1 MPSIVAWIVV
11 TKAKVLLGAMPRLL
25 RSILAR
31 ALGSEADMDVS
42 ELSGPPEGGPH
53 GAHLDAVI
61 ARSHVDVL
69 IVSDR
74 TGKSEARYR
83 KLLLARPSLKVFLLT
98 EDGRNATLLEFT
110 RARLMDA
117 SPAAIV
123 EVIRTV
129 VGRDSTLG

>member
-1 MPSIVAWIVV
+1 
-11 TKAKVLLGAMPRLL
+11 MPRLL

-31 ALGSEADMDVS
+31 AVESQTDMEVTEHFAETD
-42 ELSGPPEGGPH
+42 
-53 GAHLDAVI
+53 LDSAI
-61 ARSHVDVL
+61 ARSRADVL
-69 IVSDR
+69 IVADH

-117 SPAAIV
+117 SPGALV

>member
-1 MPSIVAWIVV
+1 MPSSAAWIAL
-11 TKAKVLLGAMPRLL
+11 TKAHVLLGAMPRLL

-31 ALGSEADMDVS
+31 AVGSQTDMEVTDYLG
-42 ELSGPPEGGPH
+42 PTEGGRSDTE
-53 GAHLDAVI
+53 LDSAI
-61 ARSHVDVL
+61 ARNRADVL
-69 IVSDR
+69 IVADR

-123 EVIRTV
+123 EVIRTIV
-129 VGRDSTLG
+129 SRDSTFG

>member
-1 MPSIVAWIVV
+1 
-11 TKAKVLLGAMPRLL
+11 MPRLL

-31 ALGSEADMDVS
+31 AVGSQADMEVT
-42 ELSGPPEGGPH
+42 EFPGPPDGGPH
-53 GAHLDAVI
+53 EADLDSAI
-61 ARSHVDVL
+61 ARSRADVL
-69 IVSDR
+69 IVADR

-83 KLLLARPSLKVFLLT
+83 RLLLARPSLKVFLLT

-123 EVIRTV
+123 DVIRTV
-129 VGRDSTLG
+129 VSRDSTL

>member
-1 MPSIVAWIVV
+1 MPSSVV
-11 TKAKVLLGAMPRLL
+11 TKAQVLLGAMPRLL

-31 ALGSEADMDVS
+31 TLGSQADMDVM
-42 ELSGPPEGGPH
+42 EQP
-53 GAHLDAVI
+53 ADTDLDSVI
-61 ARSHVDVL
+61 ARSRVDVL

-117 SPAAIV
+117 SPAALV

>member
-1 MPSIVAWIVV
+1 MPSSVV
-11 TKAKVLLGAMPRLL
+11 TKAQVLLGAMPRLL

-31 ALGSEADMDVS
+31 ALESQADMDVMEHS
-42 ELSGPPEGGPH
+42 
-53 GAHLDAVI
+53 ADTDLDSVI

-83 KLLLARPSLKVFLLT
+83 KLLLNRPSLKVFLLT
-98 EDGRNATLLEFT
+98 EDGRNATLLELT

>member
-1 MPSIVAWIVV
+1 MPSSAAWIAV
-11 TKAKVLLGAMPRLL
+11 TKAQVLLGAMPRLL

-31 ALGSEADMDVS
+31 ALGSQDDMDVT
-42 ELSGPPEGGPH
+42 E
-53 GAHLDAVI
+53 HLADTDLDSAI

-69 IVSDR
+69 IVADR

-83 KLLLARPSLKVFLLT
+83 RLLLSRPSLKVFLLT

-129 VGRDSTLG
+129 VTRDSTLG

>member
-1 MPSIVAWIVV
+1 MPSSAAWIAVIKV
-11 TKAKVLLGAMPRLL
+11 KVLLGDMPGLL

-31 ALGSEADMDVS
+31 AVGSQADMDVT
-42 ELSGPPEGGPH
+42 EHFGE
-53 GAHLDAVI
+53 ADLDTAIV
-61 ARSHVDVL
+61 RSRADVL
-69 IVSDR
+69 IVSER

-98 EDGRNATLLEFT
+98 EDGRNATLLELT

-123 EVIRTV
+123 EAIRTV

>member
-1 MPSIVAWIVV
+1 MPSNAAWIDV

-31 ALGSEADMDVS
+31 AVGSQADMEVT
-42 ELSGPPEGGPH
+42 E
-53 GAHLDAVI
+53 HLAETDLDSAI
-61 ARSHVDVL
+61 ARGRIDVL

-74 TGKSEARYR
+74 TWKSEARYR
-83 KLLLARPSLKVFLLT
+83 KLLIARPSLKVFLLT
-98 EDGRNATLLEFT
+98 EDGRNATFLELT

-129 VGRDSTLG
+129 VSRDSTLG

>member
-1 MPSIVAWIVV
+1 MPSNAAWIAL
-11 TKAKVLLGAMPRLL
+11 TKAQVLLGAMPRLL

-31 ALGSEADMDVS
+31 AVGSQADMEVTEAE
-42 ELSGPPEGGPH
+42 ELAESD
-53 GAHLDAVI
+53 LDSAI
-61 ARSHVDVL
+61 ARSRADVL
-69 IVSDR
+69 IVADR

-83 KLLLARPSLKVFLLT
+83 KLLLSRPSLKVFLLT

-123 EVIRTV
+123 EAIRTV
-129 VGRDSTLG
+129 VSRDSTLG